1 MTTPAMVAT
10 KDVAICREGCL
21 WTLYRKFKCFRKIQP
36 DEFRVI
42 DQSQDKKILYATCNI
57 NRLNIVFDQPGHSE
71 LEANKPLRFYSIKL
85 NESYLRSYDI
95 EGEKVKSATVT
106 KDHNNEVY
114 SRSYDI
120 EGEKVKS
127 ATFTK
132 DYNLAANWNKTQANK
147 LLDIFIDSFHCEC
160 RLAVID

>member
-1 MTTPAMVAT
+1 MTTPAMMET

-21 WTLYRKFKCFRKIQP
+21 WTLYRKVKCIRNIQS
-36 DEFRVI
+36 DQFRVI

-71 LEANKPLRFYSIKL
+71 LEANKPLSFYSIKL
-85 NESYLRSYDI
+85 NEFYL
-95 EGEKVKSATVT
+95 
-106 KDHNNEVY
+106 
-114 SRSYDI
+114 RSYDI

-132 DYNLAANWNKTQANK
+132 DYNLAANFNKTQAHR

-160 RLAVID
+160 RLAVMD